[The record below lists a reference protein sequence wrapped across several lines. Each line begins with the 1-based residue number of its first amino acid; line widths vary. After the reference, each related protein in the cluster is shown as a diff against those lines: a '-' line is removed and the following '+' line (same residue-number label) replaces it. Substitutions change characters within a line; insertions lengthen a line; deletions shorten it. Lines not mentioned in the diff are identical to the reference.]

1 MQHYEGK
8 KSVRRQQSIALLVSA
23 ALVIGGCGS
32 TSGGAGD
39 RPSDVKIAGLWP
51 LSGSNATQG
60 NDVLHGAELAVEIVN
75 GVHNDLGLPLAAEA
89 GLPGLG
95 GAKLTLVT
103 GDTQGKPEVG
113 ASEVDRLVNGGGITA
128 VVGSYQSG
136 VTLTASQRA
145 ERFGIPFVN
154 GESSST
160 ALTERGL
167 KWFFRTGPSDETFA
181 RSMFDY
187 LDWRK
192 LQGDQVRNVGIL
204 HTNDQYGNDGTA
216 VTKKVA
222 AERGLPVTAEVSF
235 EPTAADLGSQ
245 VTQLRAKAPDVL
257 FVLAYT
263 DAAIKLMKTFQQL
276 EYYPPALLA
285 YGAGFSDPAFLTGTG
300 ELAAGASS
308 RAAWAADSADRQ
320 PAAKAVAKLFQEK
333 YNAPMTE
340 NSARSFTAILTLAQ
354 AINEAKS
361 TKPDAVRSALA
372 SLKVSADQLIM
383 PWKGISFDAKGQNT
397 EARGVVQ
404 QLIGGRYQVVYPA
417 EFANTKPVW
426 PMRGAGQK

>member
-8 KSVRRQQSIALLVSA
+8 KSVRRQQSIALLMSA
-23 ALVIGGCGS
+23 ALVLTGCGS
-32 TSGGAGD
+32 TSGGSGD
-39 RPSDVKIAGLWP
+39 RPDDVRIAGLWP

-75 GVHNDLGLPLAAEA
+75 GVHTDVALPLAAEA
-89 GLPGLG
+89 GLPGLD
-95 GAKLTLVT
+95 GARLTLVT

-181 RSMFDY
+181 TTMFDY

-192 LQGDQVRNVGIL
+192 QQGDQVRSVGIL

-216 VTKKVA
+216 VTRKLA
-222 AERGLPVTAEVSF
+222 AARGLPVTAEVSF

-257 FVLAYT
+257 FVMAYT

-276 EYYPPALLA
+276 DYHPPALLA
-285 YGAGFSDPAFLTGTG
+285 YGAGFSDPAFLTGSG
-300 ELAAGASS
+300 ALADGSSS
-308 RAAWAADSADRQ
+308 RAAWSAEIADTR
-320 PAAKAVAKLFQEK
+320 PAGKRVAELFQQK

-340 NSARSFTAILTLAQ
+340 NSARSFTAILALAQ

-372 SLKVSADQLIM
+372 ALKVPADQLIM
-383 PWKGISFDAKGQNT
+383 PWDGITFDAKGQNT
-397 EARGVVQ
+397 QARGVVQ
-404 QLIGGRYQVVYPA
+404 QLADGKYRVVFPA
-417 EFANTKPVW
+417 AYATTKPVW
-426 PMRGAGQK
+426 PMREAGRK

>member
-1 MQHYEGK
+1 M
-8 KSVRRQQSIALLVSA
+8 RRQATIALLTGI
-23 ALVIGGCGS
+23 VIGLTGCGS
-32 TSGGAGD
+32 SGAQPNG
-39 RPSDVKIAGLWP
+39 STEVKIAGLWP

-75 GVHNDLGLPLAAEA
+75 GVYDLDLPLAKAA

-95 GAKLTLVT
+95 GARLTLVT

-113 ASEVDRLVNGGGITA
+113 ASEVDRLVTSGGVQA

-145 ERFGIPFVN
+145 ERLGIPFVN

-181 RSMFDY
+181 ATMFDY
-187 LDWRK
+187 LK
-192 LQGDQVRNVGIL
+192 LHEQQVKSIGIL
-204 HTNDQYGNDGTA
+204 HTNDQFGNDGAA

-222 AERGLPVTAEVSF
+222 GERGLQLTVDVGF
-235 EPTAADLGSQ
+235 EPNAPDLGSQ
-245 VTQLRAKAPDVL
+245 VTQVRAKQPDVL

-276 EYYPPALLA
+276 DYYPPALLA
-285 YGAGFSDPAFLTGTG
+285 YGAGFSDPAFLTGLGAT
-300 ELAAGASS
+300 ANGASS
-308 RAAWAADSADRQ
+308 RAAWAAEIADKR
-320 PAAKAVAKLFQEK
+320 PVAKAIADMFQQK

-340 NSARSFTAILTLAQ
+340 NSARSFTAILALAQ
-354 AINEAKS
+354 AIDDAKS
-361 TKPDAVRSALA
+361 TKPDAIRKALVA
-372 SLKVSADQLIM
+372 LKVPAEKLIM
-383 PWKGISFDAKGQNT
+383 PWDGITFDDRGQNT
-397 EARGVVQ
+397 QARGVVQ
-404 QLIGGRYQVVYPA
+404 QLIDGKYRVVFPQS
-417 EFANTKPVW
+417 FATTDAVW
-426 PMRGAGQK
+426 PMRKAQGR

>member
-1 MQHYEGK
+1 
-8 KSVRRQQSIALLVSA
+8 VRRQATIALLVSI
-23 ALVIGGCGS
+23 ALGLAGCGS
-32 TSGGAGD
+32 TSSDGSAD
-39 RPSDVKIAGLWP
+39 RSDEVKIAGLWP

-60 NDVLHGAELAVEIVN
+60 NDVLHGAELAVEVVN
-75 GVHNDLGLPLAAEA
+75 GVYDLDLPLAREA

-128 VVGSYQSG
+128 VAGSYQSG

-145 ERFGIPFVN
+145 ERLGVPFVN

-181 RSMFDY
+181 TTMFDY
-187 LDWRK
+187 LAARK
-192 LQGDQVRNVGIL
+192 AQGDTVNTVGIL
-204 HTNDQYGNDGTA
+204 HTNDQFGNDGAT

-222 AERGLPVTAEVSF
+222 GERGLQVTADVSF
-235 EPTAADLGSQ
+235 EPTAPDLGSQ
-245 VTQLRAKAPDVL
+245 VTQVRAKQPDVL

-276 EYYPPALLA
+276 DYYPPSLLA
-285 YGAGFSDPAFLTGTG
+285 YGAGFSDPAFLAGTG
-300 ELAAGASS
+300 AIANGAAS
-308 RAAWAADSADRQ
+308 RSAWATEIADKR
-320 PAAKAVAKLFQEK
+320 PAAKAIAELFQKK

-340 NSARSFTAILTLAQ
+340 NSARSFTSILALAQ
-354 AINEAKS
+354 AINDAKS
-361 TKPDAVRSALA
+361 TKPDAVRKALSALHVPA
-372 SLKVSADQLIM
+372 EQLIM
-383 PWKGISFDAKGQNT
+383 PWDGITFDAKGQNT
-397 EARGVVQ
+397 QARGVVQ
-404 QLIGGRYQVVYPA
+404 QLIGGKYRVVFPKEYA
-417 EFANTKPVW
+417 TTDAVW
-426 PMRGAGQK
+426 PMTKAQP